1 MKNIICILLLFSI
14 CQCKPKE
21 DNTIKQFPGK
31 PEMPSSIKKTHEYL
45 LEQIHKIT
53 SYKDSSGRAAIK
65 IEELMHHHFK
75 EEEDVV
81 LPLLG
86 LLSSLANDQMPEQ
99 IKNIILLSEKVR
111 PLMNHLSAEHQL
123 IKAYLEELKQA
134 SDSEHRPEILEF
146 EKEVSKHAISE
157 EEVYFPAAILI
168 GEYLKLKSA
177 IIK

>member
-1 MKNIICILLLFSI
+1 ML
-14 CQCKPKE
+14 
-21 DNTIKQFPGK
+21 
-31 PEMPSSIKKTHEYL
+31 
-45 LEQIHKIT
+45 
-53 SYKDSSGRAAIK
+53 
-65 IEELMHHHFK
+65 HHFK

-86 LLSSLANDQMPEQ
+86 LLPSLANDQMPEQ
-99 IKNIILLSEKVR
+99 IKNIILLSEKVK

-146 EKEVSKHAISE
+146 ENEVSKHAISE
-157 EEVYFPAAILI
+157 EEVYFPASILI